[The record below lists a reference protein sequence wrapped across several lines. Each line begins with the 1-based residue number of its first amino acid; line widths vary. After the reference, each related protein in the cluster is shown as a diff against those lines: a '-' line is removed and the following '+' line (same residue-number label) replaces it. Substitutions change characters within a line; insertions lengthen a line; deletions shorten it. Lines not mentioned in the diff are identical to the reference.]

1 MEQGREEEAS
11 IEKERLENKQR
22 RARKLREES
31 QIVYKPNYFQ
41 ETIDQETQE
50 VYYKYIRDYW
60 KDREESNW
68 EHLADLFSHAD

>member
-60 KDREESNW
+60 KDREE
-68 EHLADLFSHAD
+68 